1 MEDTEVVLTKDE
13 AFNKAHAIL
22 KVMQETEKENHA
34 LILMYNPEKEAFQMV
49 AINSDTEEVLAL
61 ILSGLAT
68 VRTSIKDLMSDRT
81 IN

>member
-1 MEDTEVVLTKDE
+1 MEDNEVVLTQE
-13 AFNKAHAIL
+13 QAFNKAHDIL
-22 KVMQETEKENHA
+22 DVIQKVNTSSHA
-34 LILMYNPEKEAFQMV
+34 LLLAYDPDKEAFQMV

-68 VRTSIKDLMSDRT
+68 VRTSIKDLMTDRT